1 MNTLEIIVPQS
12 AALSIALGFAVVV
25 TVIRIVRWVL
35 DILP

>member
-1 MNTLEIIVPQS
+1 MTTIHVVVFEEIMLNV
-12 AALSIALGFAVVV
+12 ALLFAVVT